1 MLLYS
6 IEFKRKM
13 KNITKDEG
21 YKGNQEYK
29 EDQEYKA
36 DQESKEYEERE
47 ENRDV
52 SLHRSK

>member
-29 EDQEYKA
+29 EYQAYKVN
-36 DQESKEYEERE
+36 QVYKEYEERE
-47 ENRDV
+47 ENSDV
-52 SLHRSK
+52 TLYRSK

>member
-21 YKGNQEYK
+21 YKENQEYK

-36 DQESKEYEERE
+36 NQAYKEDEERE
-47 ENRDV
+47 ENSDV
-52 SLHRSK
+52 TLYRSK

>member
-6 IEFKRKM
+6 IEFKREM

-29 EDQEYKA
+29 EDEEYKA
-36 DQESKEYEERE
+36 
-47 ENRDV
+47 N
-52 SLHRSK
+52 

>member
-36 DQESKEYEERE
+36 DQESKVDEERE
-47 ENRDV
+47 EHINGT
-52 SLHRSK
+52 LYRSK